1 MPKVWSWIGLTSIV
15 IVISRLFQLYLSSL
29 TEVKVITPGDNLWLL
44 SIIRDFADFD
54 NSQNSHAISGIGYSY
69 HYGAIIHISVIARL
83 HECFYEFGLLFM
95 MPLLLYLFSIL
106 QILKITSLI
115 TFNYRSHI
123 LALVFFTFIPIS
135 TFSGSIREIAQAA
148 ISEPTFRFSYYLPT
162 YYGFAVILFLTL
174 ITAQSNLSSVLFLC
188 PILLVSIYSTKPAF
202 LTFAMPLVFFLM
214 IGRLNRSQW
223 KAPKRIFFLAVFCS
237 ELVMMILLLPNTS
250 LSSPYFDIHLDL
262 QSLMENPIRAQ
273 NQSIFGFF
281 LALAFC
287 AWRIRKRLNYFQL
300 NVLVSLILASFTA
313 FISTSVIVLTY
324 SERLP
329 SEVLTNIQSNS
340 DSSSFLSNDAQ
351 VLYSVVILFTILI
364 PFLTWYKE
372 KDFAYRTIST
382 FTSLGILTLPIVQV
396 SNEVVIYVR
405 EGRFLYEDQYD
416 YGPYVNE
423 LNKVEIPNSLIL
435 PNDLASPF
443 KEFSKPLS
451 ADYLSA
457 FTNHSFYVS
466 RLGWQSFSSE
476 AWERIEKA
484 RKFFTTTDLNYVQN
498 FIQQHNISHIA
509 IHSRCSAIG
518 SSSQDVGSWKFL
530 SPEQLQL
537 SIVTHGLPINLVEPL
552 YGYAKCI

>member
-1 MPKVWSWIGLTSIV
+1 
-15 IVISRLFQLYLSSL
+15 
-29 TEVKVITPGDNLWLL
+29 
-44 SIIRDFADFD
+44 
-54 NSQNSHAISGIGYSY
+54 
-69 HYGAIIHISVIARL
+69 
-83 HECFYEFGLLFM
+83 
-95 MPLLLYLFSIL
+95 
-106 QILKITSLI
+106 
-115 TFNYRSHI
+115 
-123 LALVFFTFIPIS
+123 
-135 TFSGSIREIAQAA
+135 
-148 ISEPTFRFSYYLPT
+148 
-162 YYGFAVILFLTL
+162 
-174 ITAQSNLSSVLFLC
+174 
-188 PILLVSIYSTKPAF
+188 
-202 LTFAMPLVFFLM
+202 
-214 IGRLNRSQW
+214 
-223 KAPKRIFFLAVFCS
+223 
-237 ELVMMILLLPNTS
+237 
-250 LSSPYFDIHLDL
+250 
-262 QSLMENPIRAQ
+262 
-273 NQSIFGFF
+273 
-281 LALAFC
+281 
-287 AWRIRKRLNYFQL
+287 
-300 NVLVSLILASFTA
+300 
-313 FISTSVIVLTY
+313 
-324 SERLP
+324 
-329 SEVLTNIQSNS
+329 
-340 DSSSFLSNDAQ
+340 
-351 VLYSVVILFTILI
+351 LI